1 MSLESP
7 KANPEN
13 LLDIIKYAVAGKVV
27 IPDFQRSFVWKKD
40 DIQDLL
46 TSLLHGYFI
55 GIFLMLD
62 TPSKNSMFP
71 FRLVEG
77 MTDKTDVPETVR
89 LVLDG
94 QQRITS
100 LYYAL
105 YESNQPLKGAKNP
118 HRFYLDLELVLDNDL
133 ESAVIGISER
143 DNRGRKKYDE
153 LVKQHKALP
162 FSLLGDSNSFNKW
175 LYREQ
180 NIWGGKEQEL
190 FINIH
195 ERLDKF
201 MVPVISLSSETREE
215 DIVNIFEGINRTG
228 LSLSLFDLAVA
239 KLYKKGVSLR
249 DLWEKVQNNHQ
260 KVTDLIKPEFLLR
273 LIALSQDKKPNKG
286 DLLRMTKEI
295 EGELFEKLWHEAV
308 KSIETAYQRLINV
321 YGAFDSKWIPYT
333 TLIVPLAALL
343 NKINRIS
350 AGAEAYQ
357 KLDCWYWGC
366 ILGQRYDN
374 AVDSKIYADFQN
386 VSRWI
391 DNQGNAPEWLQKL
404 SVQSFNLK
412 TEESYTT
419 LYRGL
424 MGLIACEGSK
434 DFLTG
439 QPAEINKCQDDHI
452 FPKSVYSQKYD
463 FVNSILNRTLI
474 SEETNKCK
482 SNKLPADFLD
492 DCLAKHGN
500 NKQQLLETLA
510 SHFIDED
517 GYAAMQKND
526 FINFIN
532 SRQKVMQKKLQE
544 IVSLAEPIEE
554 LKAISEDEVT
564 YWLTPVAANEKFSA
578 SECIKLLVGEENI
591 YAFGDKTPGRKS
603 IKSGDNICF
612 YASGKGIVAHALV
625 KSKPEKSAHPKIFN
639 SDKYPWV
646 FELEKPCLYLDN
658 PVVLDEELRNKLNA
672 FLGRGDNSTWSWFV
686 QVTRKISANDF
697 VVLTRGFYRDD

>member
-13 LLDIIKYAVAGKVV
+13 LLDIIKSAVEGKVA

-46 TSLLHGYFI
+46 TSLLQGYFI

-62 TPSKNSMFP
+62 TSSKNPMFP
-71 FRLVEG
+71 FRFVEG
-77 MTDKTDVPETVR
+77 ITDQPNVTETVK

-105 YESNQPLKGAKNP
+105 YEPNQPLKGAKNP
-118 HRFYLDLELVLDNDL
+118 YRFYLHLESVLDNDL
-133 ESAVIGISER
+133 ENAVVGISER
-143 DNRGRKKYDE
+143 DSRRRKEYDE
-153 LVKQHKALP
+153 LVKQHKALA
-162 FSLLGDSNSFNKW
+162 FSLLRDSISFNKW

-180 NIWGGKEQEL
+180 DIWEDKEQEL
-190 FINIH
+190 LINIYD
-195 ERLDKF
+195 RLHKF
-201 MVPVISLSSETREE
+201 TVPVISLSSETREE
-215 DIVNIFEGINRTG
+215 DIVNIFERINRTG
-228 LSLSLFDLAVA
+228 ASLSLFDLAVA
-239 KLYKKGVSLR
+239 NLYKKGVNLR
-249 DLWEKVQNNHQ
+249 DLWQKAQNNYQ
-260 KVTDLIKPEFLLR
+260 QVTDLIKPEFLLR
-273 LIALSQDKKPNKG
+273 LIALGQAIEPKKGN
-286 DLLRMTKEI
+286 LLKMTRYI
-295 EGELFEKLWHEAV
+295 EGELFKELWYEAV
-308 KSIETAYQRLINV
+308 KSMVTAYQRLINV
-321 YGAFDSKWIPYT
+321 YGAFDYKWIPYT

-357 KLDCWYWGC
+357 KLDCFYWGC

-374 AVDSKIYADFQN
+374 AVDSKIYYDFQN
-386 VSRWI
+386 VSGWI

-404 SVQSFNLK
+404 SVQSFDLK

-452 FPKSVYSQKYD
+452 FPKSIYSQKYD
-463 FVNSILNRTLI
+463 NLVDSILNRTLI
-474 SEETNKCK
+474 SQATNRCK

-492 DCLAKHGN
+492 DCLAKHGGN
-500 NKQQLLETLA
+500 EDQLLETLA
-510 SHFIDED
+510 SHFIDGD
-517 GYAAMQKND
+517 GYAAMQNND
-526 FINFIN
+526 FISFIN
-532 SRQKVMQKKLQE
+532 FRQKVIQKKLQE
-544 IVSLAEPIEE
+544 IVSLAEPTEE
-554 LKAISEDEVT
+554 LEPVSEDEVT
-564 YWLTPVAANEKFSA
+564 YWLTPVAGNEERSA
-578 SECIKLLVGEENI
+578 SEQIKFLVGEEQI

-603 IKSGDNICF
+603 IKFGDNICF

-625 KSKPEKSAHPKIFN
+625 KTKPEKLNHPKIFN
-639 SDKYPWV
+639 SDRYPWV

-658 PVVLDEELRNKLNA
+658 PVVLDENLRNKLDT
-672 FLGRGDNSTWSWFV
+672 FLGRSDRSTWSWFV

-697 VVLTRGFYRDD
+697 LVLTRGFYKV

>member
-1 MSLESP
+1 MFLESP
-7 KANPEN
+7 EANPKI
-13 LLDIIKYAVAGKVV
+13 LLDIIKSAVAGKVV

-46 TSLLHGYFI
+46 TSLLQGYFI

-62 TPSKNSMFP
+62 TPRKNPMFP
-71 FRLVEG
+71 FRSVEG
-77 MTDKTDVPETVR
+77 MTEKPNVTETVT

-105 YESNQPLKGAKNP
+105 YEPNQPLKGAKNP
-118 HRFYLDLELVLDNDL
+118 YRFYLVLESVLDNDL

-143 DNRGRKKYDE
+143 DSRRRKEYDE

-162 FSLLGDSNSFNKW
+162 FSLLRDSGTFNKW

-180 NIWGGKEQEL
+180 NIWGDKEQEL
-190 FINIH
+190 LVNIYN
-195 ERLDKF
+195 RLDKF

-215 DIVNIFEGINRTG
+215 DIVNIFERINRTG

-239 KLYKKGVSLR
+239 KLYKKGVKLR
-249 DLWEKVQNNHQ
+249 DLWDKVQNNYQ
-260 KVTDLIKPEFLLR
+260 QVTALIKPEFLLR
-273 LIALSQDKKPNKG
+273 LIALRQGKEPKKGN
-286 DLLRMTKEI
+286 LLRMTGEI

-308 KSIETAYQRLINV
+308 NSIVTAYQRLVNV
-321 YGAFDSKWIPYT
+321 YGAFDSRWIPYT
-333 TLIVPLAALL
+333 TLIIPLAALL
-343 NKINRIS
+343 NKINRVS

-366 ILGQRYDN
+366 ILGQRYEN
-374 AVDSKIYADFQN
+374 AVDSKIYNDFQN
-386 VSRWI
+386 IGRWI
-391 DNQGNAPEWLQKL
+391 DNQGNPPEWLQKL
-404 SVQSFNLK
+404 SVQSFDLK
-412 TEESYTT
+412 AET
-419 LYRGL
+419 LYKGL

-452 FPKSVYSQKYD
+452 FPKSRYQKYD

-474 SEETNKCK
+474 SQATNRCK
-482 SNKLPADFLD
+482 TNKLPADFLD
-492 DCLAKHGN
+492 DCLAKHGGN
-500 NKQQLLETLA
+500 EEQLLETLA
-510 SHFIDED
+510 SHFIDEN
-517 GYAAMQKND
+517 GYAAMQNND
-526 FINFIN
+526 FISFIN

-544 IVSLAEPIEE
+544 IVSLAEPIEQLE
-554 LKAISEDEVT
+554 AVSEDEVT
-564 YWLTPVAANEKFSA
+564 YWLTPVAANEERSA
-578 SECIKLLVGEENI
+578 SEQIKFLVGEEKI

-625 KSKPEKSAHPKIFN
+625 KSKPEKSTHPKIFN
-639 SDKYPWV
+639 SDRYPWV

-658 PVVLDEELRNKLNA
+658 PVVLDEDLRNKLDA
-672 FLGRGDNSTWSWFV
+672 FLGRGDRSTWSWFV

-697 VVLTRGFYRDD
+697 IVLTRDFYKV